1 MPRTHVAARA
11 PLLVILAA
19 IALVTAMLTPVS
31 VQASSHREAPM
42 ISRDP
47 TADNTDLYAFRS
59 PDGSN
64 TVTLVA
70 NFIPLEEPAGGPNF
84 NAFDDNVLYEL
95 KVDNTGDARADV
107 TYQFRFKTTYVDSN
121 LFGPSFLFNDF
132 VLESISDEDLLVRQ
146 TYTVRRVVGDTSTLL
161 GSGMVPPTNIGPRST
176 PSYEANIGSGG
187 RINLSN
193 GGKAFAGPRDDPFFV
208 DLGSIFDLG
217 GLRPFNAAH
226 LAALPTAPG
235 IDGVGGYNTHAI
247 AVKIPIRELT
257 GTNSIPAFGSQDA
270 VIGVWATASRQKVT
284 VLRSDGTANLNDGW
298 VQVSRLGN
306 PLINEVIIPTT
317 RKDYWNFQA
326 PHNDSQFAQY
336 YQAPALAK
344 IVNTIYGAAIVGAG
358 GQAARE
364 TNRDDLV
371 GVLLTGLKLPDGA
384 PLTFTGT
391 TKADMLRLNVAIP
404 PCSADSVTD
413 TAGMC
418 SRLGVLDGDL
428 AGFPNGRRLA
438 DDVTDIELRAVAD
451 GYGPFVNSIFG
462 SLTPNNSPNNLVG
475 DGLNVNDRPFMATFP
490 FVAKPWGGYD
500 MGVSAFHHPVG
511 STNTGPLNTTD

>member
-84 NAFDDNVLYEL
+84 NAFDDNVLYQI
-95 KVDNTGDARADV
+95 KVDNTGDARPDV
-107 TYQFRFKTTYVDSN
+107 AYEFRFKTQYVDSD

-132 VLESISDEDLLVRQ
+132 VLETIDDADLLVRQ
-146 TYTVRRVVGDTSTLL
+146 TYTVRRVKGDHSTLI

-176 PSYEANIGSGG
+176 PNHQANIGSAGK
-187 RINLSN
+187 ISLSN

-217 GLRPFNAAH
+217 GLRPFNGAH
-226 LAALPTAPG
+226 LAPLPAAAG
-235 IDGVGGYNTHAI
+235 VDGVGGYNTHSI
-247 AVKIPIRELT
+247 ALKIPITELT
-257 GTNSIPAFGSQDA
+257 GTKDIPEFGDQDA

-284 VLRSDGTANLNDGW
+284 VLRRDGTSRQNDGW

-306 PLINEVIIPTT
+306 PLINEVIIPT
-317 RKDYWNFQA
+317 RKKDYWNFQR
-326 PHNDSQFAQY
+326 PSQDSQFVKY
-336 YQAPALAK
+336 YRAPALAK
-344 IVNTIYGAAIVGAG
+344 IVNTVYGGAL
-358 GQAARE
+358 QPVRE

-371 GVLLTGLKLPDGA
+371 AILLTGLPLPDGT

-391 TKADMLRLNVAIP
+391 TQADMLRLNVAIP
-404 PCSADSVTD
+404 PCTADSVSD
-413 TAGMC
+413 TSGSC

-428 AGFPNGRRLA
+428 AGFPNGRRLE

-451 GYGPFVNSIFG
+451 GYGPFVNSIYG
-462 SLTPNNSPNNLVG
+462 ALTPNNAPNNVVG
-475 DGLNVNDRPFMATFP
+475 DGVNVNDRTFMGGFP
-490 FVAKPWGGYD
+490 FVARPWGGYD

-511 STNTGPLNTTD
+511 SMNTGPLDTAD